1 MKSEDR
7 KLTRDVANGR
17 IAGVCAGIAKYF
29 SLETWVVRLIT
40 FGALIFSFSFILFVY
55 IAAWLILERN
65 DKVKSGRVYDT
76 STRDNYH
83 FDIKQ
88 NVWQAGQPPKQVLAH
103 LGDVFDR
110 LEQRVRRLEKYA
122 TSERY
127 RVEREINKL

>member
-1 MKSEDR
+1 MKSADR
-7 KLTRDVANGR
+7 RLMRDIENGR
-17 IAGVCAGIAKYF
+17 IAGVCAGIARYF
-29 SLETWVVRLIT
+29 ALETWVVRLVT
-40 FGALIFSFSFILFVY
+40 FGALIFSASFISFVY
-55 IAAWLILERN
+55 IAAWLILERD

-88 NVWQAGQPPKQVLAH
+88 NVWQAGHTPKQVLGH